1 MRSGSIVLWVVGEL
15 VQVVGLIELVLS
27 LVLVVVV
34 VLGIGVVVVVVVVVV
49 VLVVVVGGCFPNR
62 VKSQSLYIN
71 KKKQKKN
78 ILMAL
83 NIKTLYINFSLYFY
97 RKKNICYLYTFL
109 KI

>member
-1 MRSGSIVLWVVGEL
+1 MPCFSKLIFMRSGSIVLWVVGEL

-71 KKKQKKN
+71 KKKTEKK
-78 ILMAL
+78 
-83 NIKTLYINFSLYFY
+83 YSDGP
-97 RKKNICYLYTFL
+97 
-109 KI
+109 

>member
-1 MRSGSIVLWVVGEL
+1 MVLWVVGEL

-27 LVLVVVV
+27 LVLVV

-71 KKKQKKN
+71 KKKMKK
-78 ILMAL
+78 
-83 NIKTLYINFSLYFY
+83 
-97 RKKNICYLYTFL
+97 
-109 KI
+109 KIF

>member
-34 VLGIGVVVVVVVVVV
+34 VLGIGVVVVVVVVV

-83 NIKTLYINFSLYFY
+83 NIKTLYIIFFSLLLQE
-97 RKKNICYLYTFL
+97 KNICYLYTFL